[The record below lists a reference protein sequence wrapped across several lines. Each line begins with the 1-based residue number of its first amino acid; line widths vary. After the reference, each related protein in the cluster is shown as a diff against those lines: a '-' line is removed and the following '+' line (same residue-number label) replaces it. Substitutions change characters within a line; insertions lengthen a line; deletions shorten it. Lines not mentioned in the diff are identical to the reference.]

1 MIRFASMQYLV
12 KVVVSALLIVLVS
25 EVSKRTTL
33 LGGLLAS
40 LPLTSF
46 IAFIWLYVDT
56 KDTAKIASLSTD
68 IFWLVLPSLPFFLV
82 LPALLK
88 HKMDFV
94 PALLIS
100 TGVLFACYLFTLWL
114 LKLAAPASVT
124 PTAP

>member
-1 MIRFASMQYLV
+1 MQYLV